1 MKKIIT
7 LITIILFSFIIVACT
22 SDPVLPTITGI
33 QENGIIAVE
42 QGTQNISLDG
52 ITATDADGNTLQ
64 LRITGVYDL
73 TQIGSYDVVLSAT
86 DAEGNKVSLNIKV
99 QVTEKQLTELE
110 KARALYEGTIYNV
123 DSDDNGVPNWQEDQI
138 TLSFGFS
145 YYVMEDAPNPVW
157 LNIAKFMEK
166 YPNITVEKDP
176 AFESGWNGDDEL
188 LLLQEAA
195 LLEGKLP
202 DVFFNPK
209 GAESYDKGMTLD
221 LMPYIKTDE
230 EAEFITPNALS
241 GMRTFDNLE
250 IWGIPWQGVGPMVA
264 LNLSLL
270 ETLGIDAPGY
280 DWTYAEYEA
289 LRAQIGTVS
298 DTGACVFPGVIDYS
312 IFGPNYFDSVPNGYK
327 GYNIETQRFDLAN
340 ATNYGAWLEQN
351 ATEAKRGWHYFDLS
365 DEVKATRCPEITNE
379 WTDGVRAIN
388 TIMLYSFND
397 DVRAMVN
404 KGWDIDIYPYPI
416 APEGGQTATYT
427 YHDYLSV
434 NRTLTSDRV
443 KAEAAFQLL
452 KWLTYGE
459 EGLENRWDLLY
470 AETPESFVDGSL
482 YLMNYVQGWPITSN
496 PAVLAMHPLVKGFAT
511 DSALNIFNFEAFKN
525 VAFQYQM
532 SNANPYLRQIPAFA
546 SVANAFD
553 PWTLKDTMR
562 DQSVSYANIIPGIE
576 EQLNDDIVE
585 YLQYYNS
592 TK

>member
-1 MKKIIT
+1 MKKIF
-7 LITIILFSFIIVACT
+7 LFASFIMMLFLVAACT

-33 QENGIIAVE
+33 QENGIISVE
-42 QGTQNISLDG
+42 QGSQAISLEG
-52 ITATDADGNTLQ
+52 ISAKDAEGNALQ
-64 LRITGVYDL
+64 LRIVGIYDL
-73 TQIGSYDVVLSAT
+73 TAIGTYDVVLSAT
-86 DAEGNKVSLNIKV
+86 DADGNKLSLNVKI
-99 QVTEKQLTELE
+99 QVTERSLTELE

-123 DSDDNGVPNWQEDQI
+123 DNDDNGTPDWQEEEI

-157 LNIAKFMEK
+157 LNIAKFMEM

-202 DVFFNPK
+202 DIFFNPK

-230 EAEFITPNALS
+230 EAEYITPNALS

-250 IWGIPWQGVGPMVA
+250 IWGIPWQGVGPMAVI
-264 LNLSLL
+264 NLTLL
-270 ETLGIDAPGY
+270 ETLGITAPDY

-289 LRAQIGTVS
+289 LRAEIGAVT
-298 DTGACVFPGVIDYS
+298 DTGACVFPGVIDFS

-327 GYNIETQRFDLAN
+327 GYNIDTQRFDLAG

-365 DEVKATRCPEITNE
+365 DEAKATTCPEVTNE

-404 KGWDIDIYPYPI
+404 KGWDIDIYPYPT

-434 NRTLTSDRV
+434 NRTLASDRV

-459 EGLENRWDLLY
+459 DGLENRWDLLY
-470 AETPESFVDGSL
+470 DEEPESFVDGTY

-496 PAVLAMHPLVKGFAT
+496 PNVLAMHPLVKGF
-511 DSALNIFNFEAFKN
+511 DVNSPLNIFNFEAFKN

-576 EQLNDDIVE
+576 EQLNDDIIE

>member
-1 MKKIIT
+1 LET
-7 LITIILFSFIIVACT
+7 R
-22 SDPVLPTITGI
+22 
-33 QENGIIAVE
+33 
-42 QGTQNISLDG
+42 G
-52 ITATDADGNTLQ
+52 ITA
-64 LRITGVYDL
+64 
-73 TQIGSYDVVLSAT
+73 
-86 DAEGNKVSLNIKV
+86 
-99 QVTEKQLTELE
+99 
-110 KARALYEGTIYNV
+110 
-123 DSDDNGVPNWQEDQI
+123 
-138 TLSFGFS
+138 
-145 YYVMEDAPNPVW
+145 
-157 LNIAKFMEK
+157 
-166 YPNITVEKDP
+166 
-176 AFESGWNGDDEL
+176 
-188 LLLQEAA
+188 
-195 LLEGKLP
+195 P
-202 DVFFNPK
+202 D
-209 GAESYDKGMTLD
+209 
-221 LMPYIKTDE
+221 
-230 EAEFITPNALS
+230 
-241 GMRTFDNLE
+241 
-250 IWGIPWQGVGPMVA
+250 
-264 LNLSLL
+264 
-270 ETLGIDAPGY
+270 Y

-289 LRAQIGTVS
+289 LRAEIGAVT
-298 DTGACVFPGVIDYS
+298 DTGACVFPGVIDFS

-327 GYNIETQRFDLAN
+327 GYNIDTQRFDLAG

-365 DEVKATRCPEITNE
+365 DEAKATTCPEVTNE

-404 KGWDIDIYPYPI
+404 KGWDIDIYPYPT

-434 NRTLTSDRV
+434 NRTLASDRV

-459 EGLENRWDLLY
+459 DGLENRWDLLY
-470 AETPESFVDGSL
+470 DEEPESFVDGTY

-496 PAVLAMHPLVKGFAT
+496 PNVLAMHPLVKGF
-511 DSALNIFNFEAFKN
+511 DVNSPLNIFNFEAFKN

-576 EQLNDDIVE
+576 EQLNDDIIE